1 MHQYLFDITVLGSA
15 QVGKKTFAK
24 CKFLRSFTDQEY
36 MVTIGADISLKTV
49 EIDETIVELRF
60 RIFSCARHWWDK
72 TRKGNL
78 GILVRGAN
86 GAIILYDLTNSK
98 SLELIPQWIQIVK
111 DNAGNIPI
119 LLVGN
124 KLDLTQQREISQDD
138 IESIKE
144 KYRIISSMEISV
156 KTGENMDNMFLN
168 LATIILKNI
177 KINKLDRSEV
187 DEYKNRM
194 RKYINQAENGVNLPN
209 DHKNLAE
216 SVEPLKNAI
225 NAKIRKKERNE
236 TIVYGYVLLIRCCLD
251 LLKEPILLTD
261 KKKFQT
267 NIDQAYKS
275 IHDILRR
282 DKSIVYNTHVIMGM
296 FLGIDQTRQFE
307 NKYKVKA
314 PIARPIL
321 PKNWFLYAVYLIIV
335 IAILIFLKV
344 LLPT

>member
-1 MHQYLFDITVLGSA
+1 MIKYVIHIAVLGSEN
-15 QVGKKTFAK
+15 VGKKTFAK
-24 CKFLRSFTDQEY
+24 GKFLDSFFDQDY
-36 MVTIGADISLKTV
+36 MLTTGAEISLKTV
-49 EIDETIVELRF
+49 EIDEKIVTLCF
-60 RIFSCARHWWDK
+60 RTFSCAQYWWDK
-72 TRKGNL
+72 TIKSNL
-78 GILVRGAN
+78 GILVRGAH
-86 GAIILYDLTNSK
+86 GAIILYDVTKSK
-98 SLELIPQWIQIVK
+98 STEQIPLWIQIVK

-124 KLDLTQQREISQDD
+124 KLDLKEQREILQDD

-144 KYRIISSMEISV
+144 KYGIISSMEISV

-236 TIVYGYVLLIRCCLD
+236 TIVYGYVLLIRCYLD

-282 DKSIVYNTHVIMGM
+282 DKSIVYNTHIIMGM

-314 PIARPIL
+314 PILRPIL
-321 PKNWFLYAVYLIIV
+321 PKNWFLYAIYLIIV